1 MAHRPE
7 VAGRPLYAW
16 CAYDTL
22 FLPELIGQTAAIES
36 TCPTTGQTIRLRVGA
51 SAVEDM
57 TPASTVVSFLRPE
70 GKFDAHVIESFC
82 HYVHFFASPE
92 AAETWTAEHP
102 GTFTLSLTEAFEIA
116 QLTNRAKFAAAL
128 SQ

>member
-1 MAHRPE
+1 MSYDRADDPPTRRHERRRRPD
-7 VAGRPLYAW
+7 AP
-16 CAYDTL
+16 
-22 FLPELIGQTAAIES
+22 
-36 TCPTTGQTIRLRVGA
+36 
-51 SAVEDM
+51 
-57 TPASTVVSFLRPE
+57 STVVSFLRPE